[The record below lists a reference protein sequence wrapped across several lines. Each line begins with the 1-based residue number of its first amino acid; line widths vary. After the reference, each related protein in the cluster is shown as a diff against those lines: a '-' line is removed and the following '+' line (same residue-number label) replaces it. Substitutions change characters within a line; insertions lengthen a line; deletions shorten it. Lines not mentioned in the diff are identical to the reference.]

1 VVAVGSP
8 GRLGRSTVERRSVSR
23 ACPGWRDSTSVE
35 GGVYLAAAPH
45 RLGGDGESARSMT
58 ARASMSQPP
67 LISSMVTVLMVI
79 IAGLWKDR

>member
-1 VVAVGSP
+1 
-8 GRLGRSTVERRSVSR
+8 
-23 ACPGWRDSTSVE
+23 
-35 GGVYLAAAPH
+35 
-45 RLGGDGESARSMT
+45 MT